1 MALDQ
6 SFFQEMEARIPK
18 GKVRT
23 RFAPSPTGYMHVGN
37 LRTALY
43 TWLIARHA
51 GGTFILRIED
61 TDQGRLVEGATDVI
75 YRTMAECGLTHDEG
89 PDVGGPVGP
98 YIQSERRDLYQPY
111 AHLLVEKGAAY
122 YCFCEKAASEED
134 AGDFDRAD
142 DPCRDLSPE
151 EARQRVE
158 AGEPYVIRQRIPH
171 EGTTTFHD
179 VSFGDITV
187 ENKTL
192 DDQVLLKR
200 DGLPTYNFA
209 NVVDDHLMGI
219 THVIRG
225 SEYLSSTPKY
235 NLLYQ
240 AFGWDIPNY
249 IHCPPVMKDAQ
260 NKLSKRNGDA
270 SYQDLVA
277 KGYLTEAILNYIC
290 LLGWSPKGEYAEQ
303 EIFSLADLVKIWT
316 PDGISKSPAI
326 FDPLKLRAINA
337 EYIRR
342 LSPEEFLAKAEPWID
357 SAVHTPIDKKL
368 LCANLQPRC
377 EVLGEIPEQLDF
389 FDVMPEYDVSLY
401 ANKKQKTTPES
412 AKEALEALLPVLSD
426 EALDFGDRDTVFDAC
441 KAKAE
446 ELGKKNGWL
455 LYPLGIALSG
465 KQRTPGGGTDLA
477 CMMGRETTL
486 ARVKA
491 AIEKL
496 NG

>member
-1 MALDQ
+1 MN
-6 SFFQEMEARIPK
+6 QE
-18 GKVRT
+18 VRT
-23 RFAPSPTGYMHVGN
+23 RFAPSPTGFMHLGG
-37 LRTALY
+37 LRAALY
-43 TWLIARHA
+43 GYLFARKN
-51 GGTFILRIED
+51 GGKFILRIED
-61 TDQGRLVEGATDVI
+61 TDQVRFVEGATEVI
-75 YRTMAECGLTHDEG
+75 YDTLRRCGMNWDEG

-98 YIQSERRDLYQPY
+98 YIQSQRKDLYLPY
-111 AHLLVEKGAAY
+111 AQQLVKTGHAY
-122 YCFCEKAASEED
+122 YCFCTKEELEERRAACEAKGEVFKYDKHCLHLPQEEIQRKLD
-134 AGDFDRAD
+134 AG
-142 DPCRDLSPE
+142 
-151 EARQRVE
+151 V
-158 AGEPYVIRQRIPH
+158 PYVIRQNAP
-171 EGTTTFHD
+171 TTGETSYDDLVFGHMTFPND
-179 VSFGDITV
+179 
-187 ENKTL
+187 TL
-192 DDQVLLKR
+192 DDMVLIKQ
-200 DGLPTYNFA
+200 DGMPTYNFA

-235 NLLYQ
+235 NLLYD
-240 AFGWDIPNY
+240 AFGWEKPVY

-277 KGYLTEAILNYIC
+277 KGYLPAAVLNYLL
-290 LLGWSPKGEYAEQ
+290 LLGWAPEGEQ
-303 EIFSLADLVKIWT
+303 EIFSLDDLVKIWT

-326 FDPLKLRAINA
+326 FDPLKRRAINA

-357 SAVHTPIDKKL
+357 SAVHTPINKKL

-389 FDVMPEYDVSLY
+389 FDAMPEYDVSLY

-426 EALDFGDRDTVFDAC
+426 EALDFNDRDTVFDAC

-486 ARVKA
+486 ERVKA

>member
-1 MALDQ
+1 MAN
-6 SFFQEMEARIPK
+6 P
-18 GKVRT
+18 VRT

-43 TWLIARHA
+43 TYLQARHN

-61 TDQGRLVEGATDVI
+61 TDQGRLVEGATDII
-75 YRTMAECGLTHDEG
+75 YNTLRATGLTWDEG
-89 PDVGGPVGP
+89 PDIGGPVGP
-98 YIQSERRDLYQPY
+98 YVQSQRMGMFKQY
-111 AHLLVEKGAAY
+111 AEQLVKAGKAY
-122 YCFCEKAASEED
+122 YCFCTEERLNDLHEQQKANGEMSHYD
-134 AGDFDRAD
+134 GH
-142 DPCRDLSPE
+142 CRDLPQE
-151 EARQRVE
+151 EINAKLA
-158 AGEPYVIRQRIPH
+158 AGVPYVIRQKIPA
-171 EGTTTFHD
+171 EGVTGFDD
-179 VSFGDITV
+179 VVYGHIEVNNS
-187 ENKTL
+187 EL
-192 DDQVLLKR
+192 DDQILIKT
-200 DGLPTYNFA
+200 DGMPTYNFA

-240 AFGWDIPNY
+240 AFGWEVPTY

-260 NKLSKRNGDA
+260 HKLSKRNGDA

-401 ANKKQKTTPES
+401 TNKKQKTTPES

-477 CMMGRETTL
+477 CMMGREKTL
-486 ARVKA
+486 ERVKA
-491 AIEKL
+491 AIGKL